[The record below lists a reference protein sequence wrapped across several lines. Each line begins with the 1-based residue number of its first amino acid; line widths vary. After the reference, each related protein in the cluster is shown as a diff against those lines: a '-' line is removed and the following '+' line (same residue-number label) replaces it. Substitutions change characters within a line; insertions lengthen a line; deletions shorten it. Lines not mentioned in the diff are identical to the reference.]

1 MTQPKLKFKDNIT
14 GIKYDTVYGDIEL
27 IRDMVVTDEFKKQYS
42 KINDDECIFNENDLD
57 NLHELF
63 GIMDDDETQ
72 LNEFW
77 GDIVEIVTE
86 ETPSEVYKVFAFI
99 GVEQINEYTSLGFTV
114 SIDDVINEV
123 YAAEKTI
130 NNRDELKQL
139 HEECKQKNIDFHIE
153 HNGESYVSYDE
164 LTQL

>member
-14 GIKYDTVYGDIEL
+14 GIKYDTVYGDIEV
-27 IRDMVVTDEFKKQYS
+27 IRDMVITDELKKQYS

-63 GIMDDDETQ
+63 GIMNDDETQ

-77 GDIVEIVTE
+77 GNIVTYD
-86 ETPSEVYKVFAFI
+86 TPSTTYELFAFI
-99 GVEQINEYTSLGFTV
+99 DDEQTPVYEELGFTV
-114 SIDDVINEV
+114 SIDDEANEV
-123 YAAEKTI
+123 YVAIKTV

-139 HEECKQKNIDFHIE
+139 HNECKQKNIDFHIK
-153 HNGESYVSYDE
+153 HNDETYVSYDE

>member
-14 GIKYDTVYGDIEL
+14 GIKYDTVCGDIEI
-27 IRDMVVTDEFKKQYS
+27 IRDMVITDELKKQYN

-63 GIMDDDETQ
+63 GIMNDDETQ

-77 GDIVEIVTE
+77 GNIVTYD
-86 ETPSEVYKVFAFI
+86 TPSTTYELFAFI
-99 GVEQINEYTSLGFTV
+99 DDEQTPVYEELGFTV
-114 SIDDVINEV
+114 SIDDEANEV
-123 YAAEKTI
+123 YVAIKTV

-139 HEECKQKNIDFHIE
+139 HNECKQKNMDFHIE
-153 HNGESYVSYDE
+153 HKGESYVSYDE
-164 LTQL
+164 LPQL

>member
-14 GIKYDTVYGDIEL
+14 GIKYDTVYGDIEV
-27 IRDMVVTDEFKKQYS
+27 IKDTIITDEFIKTHS
-42 KINDDECIFNENDLD
+42 KLNVDECIFNENDLD
-57 NLHELF
+57 KLHELF

-99 GVEQINEYTSLGFTV
+99 GIEQMNGYESLGFTLY
-114 SIDDVINEV
+114 IDDEINEV
-123 YAAEKTI
+123 YVAEKI
-130 NNRDELKQL
+130 VNNHDELKQL
-139 HEECKQKNIDFHIE
+139 HEECKQKNMDFHIE

-164 LTQL
+164 LPQL

>member
-14 GIKYDTVYGDIEL
+14 GIKYDTVYGDIEV
-27 IRDMVVTDEFKKQYS
+27 IRDMVITDELKKQYN

-63 GIMDDDETQ
+63 GIMNDDETQ

-77 GDIVEIVTE
+77 GNIVTYD
-86 ETPSEVYKVFAFI
+86 TPSTIYELFAFI
-99 GVEQINEYTSLGFTV
+99 DSEQTPIYEELGFTV
-114 SIDDVINEV
+114 NIDDEANEV
-123 YAAEKTI
+123 YVAIKTI

>member
-14 GIKYDTVYGDIEL
+14 GIKYDTVYGDIEV
-27 IRDMVVTDEFKKQYS
+27 IRDMVITDEFKKQYS

-63 GIMDDDETQ
+63 GIMNDDETQ

-77 GDIVEIVTE
+77 GNIVTHD
-86 ETPSEVYKVFAFI
+86 TPSTTYELFAFI
-99 GVEQINEYTSLGFTV
+99 DDEQTPVYEELGFTV
-114 SIDDVINEV
+114 SIDDEANEV
-123 YAAEKTI
+123 YVAEKI
-130 NNRDELKQL
+130 VNNHDELKQL